1 MALFSQP
8 RPQSIEVLR
17 AKMAL
22 LHFALGFLVT
32 YALRIVCI
40 PVQPPGSYRLDQIY
54 MGSSGRELPL
64 IIGLHPPALTATLH
78 MAWDGF
84 SYFTAEPVAGNRM
97 VLTTDCACAG
107 LIGIQIKVKIH
118 NNK

>member
-1 MALFSQP
+1 MMP
-8 RPQSIEVLR
+8 YRTSI
-17 AKMAL
+17 
-22 LHFALGFLVT
+22 F
-32 YALRIVCI
+32 
-40 PVQPPGSYRLDQIY
+40 PPGSYRLDQIY

-64 IIGLHPPALTATLH
+64 IIGLHPPALTATLQ